1 MIEAHGWKGSAS
13 CKVARFQDQIV
24 IRFGTVTTRGG
35 TLKKHMARL
44 ARLQLRD
51 MHPSFLDY
59 SVKIWI
65 EGADLAR
72 SYDADN
78 VAKACLDALNGIV
91 WRDDRQV
98 VQLLIEKT
106 FGETPAIT
114 IHAQPFETAFAA
126 DELALLLERVDAI

>member
-1 MIEAHGWKGSAS
+1 MIEAHGWRGSAS
-13 CKVARFQDQIV
+13 CKVARFQDQVV

-35 TLKKHMARL
+35 TLKQHMSRL
-44 ARLQLRD
+44 ARAQLRD

-65 EGADLAR
+65 
-72 SYDADN
+72 
-78 VAKACLDALNGIV
+78 V
-91 WRDDRQV
+91 WHDDRQV